1 MAENPY
7 QFDIENRPLF
17 KWLSSRRA
25 FLRARKLLRRVHP
38 WGPKEMNLYDVLRY
52 FFVGIVNGSVAT
64 RAAAISFRLFLAFF
78 PAMIVLLSIVPYTP
92 LSTEDVLSNLELL
105 FPADAVELFE
115 QTVTDLIDQRQGAL
129 LSVGFVLM
137 LFYASSSVN
146 AILTGF
152 GESFHLQRRPD
163 WVVFRL
169 MSILLLLV
177 LSLLLGVAVLLAGF
191 AGEALVWAEGRGW
204 LDAEAL
210 PWLSLAR
217 WMVSLA
223 LVYTSVNIL
232 YHAGNR
238 ERERRF
244 TFSVGASMTTVL
256 IVLFSLGFSYFIEQ
270 FNSYNRLYGSLGTLL
285 VTLVWV
291 NSNSSVLLLG
301 FELDAA
307 IHRARRRPGSGLP
320 STQ

>member
-1 MAENPY
+1 MPENPY
-7 QFDIENRPLF
+7 TFDLDNRPLF
-17 KWLSSRRA
+17 KWISKRKA
-25 FLRARKLLRRVHP
+25 FLRARRMLRRIHP
-38 WGPKEMNLYDVLRY
+38 WGPKEMNLYDVVRY
-52 FFVGIVNGSVAT
+52 FAVGILNGSVAT
-64 RAAAISFRLFLAFF
+64 RSAAISFRLFLAFF

-92 LSTEDVLSNLELL
+92 LSTEDVLGSLELL
-105 FPADAVELFE
+105 FPGETVELFE
-115 QTVTDLIDQRQGAL
+115 QTVTDLLDQRQGAL
-129 LSVGFVLM
+129 LSVGFVLL

-152 GESFHLQRRPD
+152 GESFHMERRPD

-169 MSILLLLV
+169 LSVLLLLV

-191 AGEALVWAEGRGW
+191 AGDVLVWAESRNW

-210 PWLSLAR
+210 PWLTVAR

-238 ERERRF
+238 ERDRRF
-244 TFSVGASMTTVL
+244 AFSVGASMATVL
-256 IVLFSLGFSYFIEQ
+256 IVFFSLGFSYFIEQ

-285 VTLVWV
+285 VTLVWL

-307 IHRARRRPGSGLP
+307 IHRARKLGR
-320 STQ
+320 

>member
-1 MAENPY
+1 MADNPSK
-7 QFDIENRPLF
+7 FDLNSRPLF
-17 KWLSSRRA
+17 KWVNKRLWFQRTRA
-25 FLRARKLLRRVHP
+25 VLRRVHP
-38 WGPKEMNLYDVLRY
+38 WGPKEMNLYDVMRY
-52 FFVGIVNGSVAT
+52 FVVGILNGSVAT
-64 RAAAISFRLFLAFF
+64 RSAAISFRLFLAFF
-78 PAMIVLLSIVPYTP
+78 PAMIVLISIVPFTP
-92 LSTEDVLSNLELL
+92 LSTEDVLGNLEIL
-105 FPADAVELFE
+105 FPSETVKLFE
-115 QTVTDLIDQRQGAL
+115 QTVVDLVDQRQGAL
-129 LSVGFVLM
+129 LSVGFILM

-152 GESFHLQRRPD
+152 GESFHLERRPD

-169 MSILLLLV
+169 LSILLLLV
-177 LSLLLGVAVLLAGF
+177 LSFLLGCAVLLAGF
-191 AGEALVWAEGRGW
+191 AGDALVWAQTKGW
-204 LDAEAL
+204 LEPGSM
-210 PWLSLAR
+210 PWLTLAR
-217 WMVSLA
+217 WTVSLA

-238 ERERRF
+238 ERDRRF

-270 FNSYNRLYGSLGTLL
+270 FNSYNRLYGSIGTLL

-307 IHRARRRPGSGLP
+307 IHRARKKAVDN
-320 STQ
+320 

>member
-1 MAENPY
+1 MADHPY
-7 QFDIENRPLF
+7 TFDLDNRPFF
-17 KWLSSRRA
+17 KWVSSRRA
-25 FLRARKLLRRVHP
+25 FIRGRSFFRRIHP

-52 FFVGIVNGSVAT
+52 FVVGILNGSVAT

-78 PAMIVLLSIVPYTP
+78 PTMIVLFSIVPYTP
-92 LSTEDVLSNLELL
+92 LSSEDVLGSLQL
-105 FPADAVELFE
+105 FFPGETVELFE
-115 QTVTDLIDQRQGAL
+115 QTVSDLIGQRQGAL
-129 LSVGFVLM
+129 LSVGFILM

-152 GESFHLQRRPD
+152 GESFHLQRRPN
-163 WVVFRL
+163 WLVFRL
-169 MSILLLLV
+169 MSILLLLI
-177 LSLLLGVAVLLAGF
+177 LSLLLGVAVLVAGF
-191 AGEALVWAEGRGW
+191 AGDALVWAEAKGW
-204 LDAEAL
+204 LDPEAM
-210 PWLSLAR
+210 PWLAAAR

-232 YHAGNR
+232 YHAGHR

-244 TFSVGASMTTVL
+244 AFSVGASMTTVL

-270 FNSYNRLYGSLGTLL
+270 FNSFNRLYGSLGTLL

-307 IHRARRRPGSGLP
+307 IHRARKGVVEN
-320 STQ
+320 

>member
-1 MAENPY
+1 
-7 QFDIENRPLF
+7 
-17 KWLSSRRA
+17 
-25 FLRARKLLRRVHP
+25 
-38 WGPKEMNLYDVLRY
+38 
-52 FFVGIVNGSVAT
+52 
-64 RAAAISFRLFLAFF
+64 
-78 PAMIVLLSIVPYTP
+78 
-92 LSTEDVLSNLELL
+92 LSTEDVLGSLELF
-105 FPADAVELFE
+105 FPGETVELFE
-115 QTVTDLIDQRQGAL
+115 QTVTDLIGQRQGAL
-129 LSVGFVLM
+129 LSVGFILM

-152 GESFHLQRRPD
+152 GESFHLQRRPN

-169 MSILLLLV
+169 MSILLLLI

-191 AGEALVWAEGRGW
+191 AGDALIWAETKGW
-204 LDAEAL
+204 LDPEAM
-210 PWLSLAR
+210 PWLAAAR

-223 LVYTSVNIL
+223 LVYSSVNIL
-232 YHAGNR
+232 YHAGHR

-270 FNSYNRLYGSLGTLL
+270 FNSFNRLYGSLGTLL

-307 IHRARRRPGSGLP
+307 IHRARKGLVEN
-320 STQ
+320 

>member
-7 QFDIENRPLF
+7 TFDLDNRPLF
-17 KWLSSRRA
+17 KWISTRKA
-25 FLRARKLLRRVHP
+25 FLRARRMLRRVHP
-38 WGPKEMNLYDVLRY
+38 WGPKEMNLYDVTRY
-52 FFVGIVNGSVAT
+52 FVVGILNGSVAT
-64 RAAAISFRLFLAFF
+64 RSAAISFRLFLAFF

-92 LSTEDVLSNLELL
+92 LSTDDVLGSLELL
-105 FPADAVELFE
+105 FPGETVELFE
-115 QTVTDLIDQRQGAL
+115 QTVTDLLDQRQGAL
-129 LSVGFVLM
+129 LSVGFVLL

-169 MSILLLLV
+169 LSVLLLLV
-177 LSLLLGVAVLLAGF
+177 LSLLLGLAVLLAGF
-191 AGEALVWAEGRGW
+191 AGDVLVWAESRNW
-204 LDAEAL
+204 FDAEAL
-210 PWLSLAR
+210 PWLAVAR
-217 WMVSLA
+217 WMVSLG

-244 TFSVGASMTTVL
+244 AFSVGASMATVL

-285 VTLVWV
+285 VTLVWL

-307 IHRARRRPGSGLP
+307 IHRARKEGR
-320 STQ
+320 

>member
-17 KWLSSRRA
+17 RWLSSRRA
-25 FLRARKLLRRVHP
+25 FLRARRLMRRVHP

-92 LSTEDVLSNLELL
+92 LSTEDVLSSLELL

-115 QTVTDLIDQRQGAL
+115 QTVTDLIDQRQGA
-129 LSVGFVLM
+129 GFVLM

-152 GESFHLQRRPD
+152 GESFHLERRPD

-169 MSILLLLV
+169 MSVLLLLV

-191 AGEALVWAEGRGW
+191 AGDALVWAEGKGW

-210 PWLSLAR
+210 PWLSVAR

-307 IHRARRRPGSGLP
+307 IHRARRRTDRALPGA
-320 STQ
+320 Q